1 MSGELP
7 AGLTPLLGGYLA
19 RQRWYAGPSVVPG
32 PVDLVEG
39 RGLLD
44 ADGTPRLWWAVV
56 EVEGD
61 LYQLLIGERHAGE
74 TADFLQG
81 QEWAVIGSGGEHYYY
96 DATLDADL
104 ALPLLGVISGGE
116 QHAKR
121 VRPIT
126 AEQSNTS
133 LVYDDR
139 LIVKIFRRVR
149 PGQNREVEITTALR
163 DYGFDH
169 VPEPVFTWRSG
180 DFDLALGQEFLA
192 GGTEGWS
199 LALTSLRDF
208 YASTASDPA
217 ESGGD
222 FAAEAGRL
230 GEVTARLHLALA
242 EAYPRGEHL
251 SEQAWLALVDDL
263 AVRLATLS
271 DEAAGFPDE
280 DLTGQLRAELAL
292 ATSEVLATL
301 REPGD
306 RGLAIVVHGDYHLGQ
321 VMRTD
326 TGWYVLDFEGEPAR
340 EAEHRQ
346 AVSSPY
352 RDVAG
357 MVRSFQYAARFALW
371 ERAGQERAQL
381 EAKADAWESHA
392 REAFWDGY
400 HTTEGIAALLP
411 VRESDRQLVAWAYEL
426 DKALYEFD
434 YERAYRPDWW
444 EIPVLAIRRLLASF
458 PGPA

>member
-1 MSGELP
+1 MSGDLP
-7 AGLTPLLGGYLA
+7 AGLTPLLADYLA
-19 RQRWYAGPSVVPG
+19 RQRWYAGPPEAPGSLNVVDG
-32 PVDLVEG
+32 NGLV
-39 RGLLD
+39 L
-44 ADGTPRLWWAVV
+44 ADGTPRLWWAVADV
-56 EVEGD
+56 AGD

-81 QEWAVIGSGGEHYYY
+81 QEWAVVGSGGDYYYY
-96 DATLDADL
+96 DATLDAEL
-104 ALPLLGVISGGE
+104 ALALLGAISGGE
-116 QHAKR
+116 QQARH

-149 PGQNREVEITTALR
+149 PGHNREVAITTALR
-163 DYGFDH
+163 DTGFDR
-169 VPEPVFTWRSG
+169 VPQPIFTWRSG
-180 DFDLALGQEFLA
+180 ELDLALGQEFLA

-208 YASTASDPA
+208 YGSSASDPA

-242 EAYPRGEHL
+242 EAYDVRQHL
-251 SEQAWLALVDDL
+251 DEQTWRALVEDL
-263 AVRLATLS
+263 AVRLVTLS
-271 DEAAGFPDE
+271 DEATGLPDE
-280 DLTGQLRAELAL
+280 DLAGQLRAELAL
-292 ATSEVLATL
+292 ATPEVLERL
-301 REPGD
+301 REPAD
-306 RGLAIVVHGDYHLGQ
+306 RGPAMVVHGDYHLGQ

-340 EAEHRQ
+340 SPDAGQ
-346 AVSSPY
+346 ATSSPY

-357 MVRSFQYAARFALW
+357 MLRSFHYAARFALW

-381 EAKADAWESHA
+381 EAKATAWELRA
-392 REAFWDGY
+392 RQAFWDGY
-400 HTTEGIAALLP
+400 HTTAGIAALLP
-411 VRESDRQLVAWAYEL
+411 VRDEDRRLVAWTYEL
-426 DKALYEFD
+426 DKALYELD
-434 YERAYRPDWW
+434 YERSYRPEWW
-444 EIPVLAIRRLLASF
+444 EIPVLAIRRLLGSF
-458 PGPA
+458 PGPG